1 MACLRRWQETR
12 LCQGA
17 RVGRGDRQT
26 ASAKLGLGLAG
37 LGFGGLRFL
46 RLGLRLGFGGL
57 RFFRLG
63 GLLFFLWLARF
74 GFGLGV
80 VFHDRVGGLPLA
92 RAFLVPAEAITLW
105 PWAFI

>member
-37 LGFGGLRFL
+37 LGFGCLRFL
-46 RLGLRLGFGGL
+46 RLGLRFGFGCL
-57 RFFRLG
+57 RFLRLG
-63 GLLFFLWLARF
+63 DLLFSLWLARF

-80 VFHDRVGGLPLA
+80 VFHDRVDGQPLA
-92 RAFLVPAEAITLW
+92 RAFLVPAEAITLR

>member
-17 RVGRGDRQT
+17 RVGRGDSQT

-37 LGFGGLRFL
+37 PGFGGLRFL
-46 RLGLRLGFGGL
+46 RFGLRLGFGGL
-57 RFFRLG
+57 RF
-63 GLLFFLWLARF
+63 LWLGLRFLFGFARF
-74 GFGLGV
+74 GFGLRV
-80 VFHDRVGGLPLA
+80 VFHDRVDGQPLA
-92 RAFLVPAEAITLW
+92 RALLVPAEAITLR

>member
-17 RVGRGDRQT
+17 RVGRGDSQT

-37 LGFGGLRFL
+37 LGFAGLRFL
-46 RLGLRLGFGGL
+46 
-57 RFFRLG
+57 RLG

-74 GFGLGV
+74 GFGLRV
-80 VFHDRVGGLPLA
+80 VFHDRVDGQPLA
-92 RAFLVPAEAITLW
+92 RALLVPAEAITLR